1 MGCSD
6 LLAARGQIKSRLR
19 NPASTV
25 ARRAAVVDKH
35 LADVFEGNFPMLD
48 RRGGPRGAAWSK
60 MNPGRGL
67 GLKKQMSSDCDFRN
81 LRRVDDGA
89 GVCRA
94 DRIAAAEAIRSY
106 IIVAITA

>member
-1 MGCSD
+1 
-6 LLAARGQIKSRLR
+6 
-19 NPASTV
+19 
-25 ARRAAVVDKH
+25 
-35 LADVFEGNFPMLD
+35 MLD